1 MGNSLAKLNKRGRNG
16 ASFRDVDFAADGGG
30 IGGLWGVL
38 GIINIGF
45 GFG

>member
-1 MGNSLAKLNKRGRNG
+1 MGNSLSKLKERGRTG
-16 ASFRDVDFAADGGG
+16 ASLRDVAFGADGGG